1 MVFATES
8 GKGKAK
14 ASGLRPA
21 KCENDEKKKK
31 KDRMMLTF
39 ASRIV
44 KQTWPVV

>member
-14 ASGLRPA
+14 ASGLRPT
-21 KCENDEKKKK
+21 KCENDEKKK